1 MLRMTLLSNAVNQR
15 LCVWVDAY
23 LKECCI
29 SLTLEKEALFIGARG
44 PLIPWEGLRTPEPFL
59 IKGGER
65 MVVFPITQIQKLQE
79 QSFHWAKAEM
89 WRCRQSSCG
98 GRPELLKIKECWGTL
113 DESSCHTLDLL
124 KAPWEGAWILSRVG
138 ILTHAKMPNG
148 FVGPWQTRGLSRRS
162 LEDKLPSGQER
173 KLNEPDSAAGV
184 ALSSKSLRGDG

>member
-1 MLRMTLLSNAVNQR
+1 MPCSYPLREMLRMTLLSNAVNQR

-79 QSFHWAKAEM
+79 QSFHWAKAETHM
-89 WRCRQSSCG
+89 CWNVEMQTVQLLGAGQSSLKSRNVEEHLMNHLVILLICQKLHG
-98 GRPELLKIKECWGTL
+98 KGLESCPELGFW
-113 DESSCHTLDLL
+113 H
-124 KAPWEGAWILSRVG
+124 
-138 ILTHAKMPNG
+138 MPRCLMG
-148 FVGPWQTRGLSRRS
+148 LVGPDRHEVWAEG
-162 LEDKLPSGQER
+162 P
-173 KLNEPDSAAGV
+173 
-184 ALSSKSLRGDG
+184 